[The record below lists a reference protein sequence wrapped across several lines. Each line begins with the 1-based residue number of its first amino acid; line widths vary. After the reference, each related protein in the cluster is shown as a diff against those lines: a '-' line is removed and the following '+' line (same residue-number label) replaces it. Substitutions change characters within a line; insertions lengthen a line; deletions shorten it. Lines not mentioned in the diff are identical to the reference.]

1 MIAVPLR
8 DPCFVLHCVASTM
21 VRIRLRLEEV
31 MDYRT
36 YCCASAKPGA
46 KPTAALVLN
55 LKLKEECNMHLPGT
69 YVDFGALFPPSF
81 QQDIPQIRC
90 VAIRC

>member
-46 KPTAALVLN
+46 ETQLGFPSETMIN
-55 LKLKEECNMHLPGT
+55 EECKMELPGR
-69 YVDFGALFPPSF
+69 YVDFGTLFPPLL
-81 QQDIPQIRC
+81 QRKIPRKFLH
-90 VAIRC
+90 